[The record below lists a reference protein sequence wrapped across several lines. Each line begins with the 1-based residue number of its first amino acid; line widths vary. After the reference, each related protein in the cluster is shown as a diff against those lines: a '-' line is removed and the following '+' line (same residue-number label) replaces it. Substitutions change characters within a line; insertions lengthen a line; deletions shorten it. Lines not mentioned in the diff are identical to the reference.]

1 MRNRRG
7 FTLIEMLISV
17 TLLLFI
23 TGAAVQFL
31 RRQTALV
38 ASTTAKTDALQNAE
52 FAATQIERELREAGA
67 GVVDGQPMLV
77 QLDSEAITFNAN
89 MVSIDSGDVAA
100 VYQLRDADT
109 AGVRVM
115 WKSERMLLPN
125 QSTYYYPDTTYMS
138 GSVPSSAET
147 ISYYFRPDSTTSGQ
161 ANDYLLMRR
170 VNARPPTLVAR
181 GIVKDPR
188 DTFPFFT
195 YYKADSTNTL
205 KQILETKMPLIH
217 RAMIHDTPLDSGMSA
232 QTDSIKAV
240 RIHFLAAARDA
251 KTGKDALRAVEIQI
265 RMMNSGLLKFSSCGS
280 EPQPGPAPTV
290 TVSPMWANQP
300 YARVQWAAAPDDSVS
315 GEKDLE
321 RYAIFRKTSAAAPWG
336 DPITSIA
343 AGRMNYT
350 YVDYAVANGATYV
363 YGTAPQDCTPAMAQ
377 TINPSALVTIPI
389 H

>member
-31 RRQTALV
+31 RSQTSLV
-38 ASTTAKTDALQNAE
+38 ASATAKMDALQNAE

-77 QLDSEAITFNAN
+77 QIDSEAITFNAN

-138 GSVPSSAET
+138 GAVPSSAET

-161 ANDYLLMRR
+161 TNDYLLMRR
-170 VNARPPTLVAR
+170 VNARPATLVAR

-205 KQILETKMPLIH
+205 VQILESKMPLIH
-217 RAMIHDTPLDSGMSA
+217 KAIIHDTPADTGMSA
-232 QTDSIKAV
+232 QTDSVKAV

-251 KTGKDALRAVEIQI
+251 RTGKDALRSVEIQV

-280 EPQPGPAPTV
+280 EPLPANAPTLV
-290 TVSPMWANQP
+290 TNTAGAPVKFVKLSWPP
-300 YARVQWAAAPDDSVS
+300 APDDNLA

-321 RYAIFRKTSAAAPWG
+321 RYAIFRKTSSAASWG
-336 DPITSIA
+336 DPVVSIA
-343 AGRMNYT
+343 AGKSTYT
-350 YVDYAVANGATYV
+350 YTDNAVVLGGTYV
-363 YGTAPQDCTPAMAQ
+363 YGVAPQDCTPSMAQ
-377 TINPSALVTIPI
+377 TINPSVLVTIP
-389 H
+389 

>member
-17 TLLLFI
+17 TMLLFI

-31 RRQTALV
+31 RKQTALV
-38 ASTTAKTDALQNAE
+38 ASTTSKMDALQNAE

-77 QLDSEAITFNAN
+77 QIDSESITFNAN

-100 VYQLRDADT
+100 VYQLTDADT

-115 WKSERMLLPN
+115 WKSERSKLPN

-138 GSVPSSAET
+138 GAVPSGAET
-147 ISYYFRPDSTTSGQ
+147 ISFYFRPDSTTSGQ
-161 ANDYLLMRR
+161 SNDYLLMRR
-170 VNARPPTLVAR
+170 VNARPATLVAR

-205 KQILETKMPLIH
+205 VQVLESKMPLIH
-217 RAMIHDTPLDSGMSA
+217 TAIIHDTPADTGMSA
-232 QTDSIKAV
+232 QTDSVKAV

-251 KTGKDALRAVEIQI
+251 KTGKDALRSVEIMV

-280 EPQPGPAPTV
+280 EPLPAPAPTLV
-290 TVSPMWANQP
+290 TNLLNANP
-300 YARVQWAAAPDDSVS
+300 KFVKLTWAAAPDDSAS

-321 RYAIFRKTSAAAPWG
+321 RYAIFRKRLSTDPWS

-343 AGRMNYT
+343 AGRSSYT
-350 YVDYAVANGATYV
+350 YTDNAVVLGNTYI
-363 YGTAPQDCTPAMAQ
+363 YGVAPQDCTPSMAQ
-377 TINPSALVTIPI
+377 TINPSVSVTVP
-389 H
+389 